1 MTALF
6 YDDKTERTEYAVN
19 GKCLLYCVAIH
30 YVTKNKLFSANKALD
45 LCGVIHALRQSTI
58 WTDRWM
64 KPAPKPPFL
73 AKFTEAVLAEETF
86 RTTNI
91 YMYKIYRN

>member
-19 GKCLLYCVAIH
+19 GKYLLHCVAIH

-45 LCGVIHALRQSTI
+45 LCGVIHALCQSTI

-64 KPAPKPPFL
+64 KPAPNPLFL
-73 AKFTEAVLAEETF
+73 ANFTEAVLAEQRF
-86 RTTNI
+86 RTE
-91 YMYKIYRN
+91 KIYV